1 VTLLSVW
8 VLNVGQGDSIV
19 VRFPDGTWGVV
30 DSNVPPGEQEPP
42 ALAFLRENG
51 VTELAFVCLTHP
63 HYDHYLGLQ
72 RILESYA
79 GRVTEFWAFNID
91 SAHVRKFM
99 EVQHSKN
106 ATTLAGQA
114 RYSELQAVFR
124 TFRRMEKAGA
134 ARRLVGGYKLPRR
147 GVVEIDC
154 LSPLSQ
160 DINEYQTQLARSDP
174 PEAYRADE
182 NLLSAVLSLRYGS
195 SRIVLSSDAPTKAW
209 PRMWKEATKRK
220 EDFRAVAVKVSHHGS
235 KQGFHEEVWKHTLS
249 DGTTHA
255 AISAGVGYG
264 HPHPRVIESLYNMG
278 ASLHCT
284 NFPEYCL
291 RRRPADLSKFE
302 GLPERSKL
310 TLIMLDQSNN
320 APLQPCNGNIRFDLD
335 GNGGYVVGHDIDS
348 FCPLHLPTGQHRPNH

>member
-1 VTLLSVW
+1 MA
-8 VLNVGQGDSIV
+8 I
-19 VRFPDGTWGVV
+19 
-30 DSNVPPGEQEPP
+30 
-42 ALAFLRENG
+42 LRENG

-63 HYDHYLGLQ
+63 HHDHYLGLQ

-79 GRVTEFWAFNID
+79 GRVAEFWTFNID
-91 SAHVRKFM
+91 SAHLGKFLQ
-99 EVQHSKN
+99 VQHSKN
-106 ATTLAGQA
+106 ATTPTGQA
-114 RYSELQAVFR
+114 RYGELQAIFR
-124 TFRRMEKAGA
+124 TFRQMEKTGA
-134 ARRLVGGYKLPRR
+134 TRRLIGGYKLPPH
-147 GVVEIDC
+147 GGVEIDC

-160 DINEYQTQLARSDP
+160 DINQYQMQLARPGAPD
-174 PEAYRADE
+174 AYRANE
-182 NLLSAVLSLRYGS
+182 NLLSSVLSLRYGS

-235 KQGFHEEVWKHTLS
+235 NHGFHEEVWKHILS
-249 DGTTHA
+249 DGETHA

-264 HPHPRVIESLYNMG
+264 HPHPKVIESLHNMG

-291 RRRPADLSKFE
+291 RRRPADLSKFD

-320 APLQPCNGNIRFDLD
+320 APLQRCNGHIRFDLD
-335 GNGGYVVGHDIDS
+335 GNGGCIVDHELDS
-348 FCPLHLPTGQHRPNH
+348 FCPFHLPTGQYRSNQ